1 MFFYIFC
8 QVEDMA
14 TSDDILRQ
22 ALENSGLPSGSEV
35 VSGVE
40 NVAASGNTTAPV
52 ITATSSSAATDPTP
66 IAPDNVVRP
75 PPQYPH
81 NNLSTMT
88 VHDTATGMVKRHVI
102 RKVRHGC
109 CVLINLPVISK

>member
-1 MFFYIFC
+1 
-8 QVEDMA
+8 MA

-52 ITATSSSAATDPTP
+52 ITATSSPATTDPTP

>member
-1 MFFYIFC
+1 
-8 QVEDMA
+8 MA

-40 NVAASGNTTAPV
+40 NVAASGTTTAPV

-102 RKVRHGC
+102 RKVRYGC
-109 CVLINLPVISK
+109 RIFKNLLAVSKFISE